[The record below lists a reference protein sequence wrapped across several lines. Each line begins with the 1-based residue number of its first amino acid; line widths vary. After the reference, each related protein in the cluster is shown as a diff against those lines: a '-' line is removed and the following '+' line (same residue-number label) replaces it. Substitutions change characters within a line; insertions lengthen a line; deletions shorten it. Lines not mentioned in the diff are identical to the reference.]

1 MSNENIYLIPES
13 SYEDIVNDRILLYG
27 FVKQLALMAK
37 KAHTPEDIE
46 RLKATSASFL
56 EQADILFEAWED
68 HDFYTVCGDD
78 IPDDDTEGETSFIET
93 MWGLIAKSKAVT
105 ADMEAVLAEL
115 DGELAPFRSNENN
128 D

>member
-1 MSNENIYLIPES
+1 MNNENIYLIPES

-37 KAHTPEDIE
+37 KANTPEDVE
-46 RLKATSASFL
+46 RLKVASASFV
-56 EQADILFEAWED
+56 EQADILFETWEG

-78 IPDDDTEGETSFIET
+78 IPDDDTESETSFIET
-93 MWGLIAKSKAVT
+93 MWGLVAKSKAVT

-115 DGELAPFRSNENN
+115 DGELAAFRHDEN
-128 D
+128 DE